1 MIHTWLNN
9 NFIYYKIYK
18 LYKLINPILRYKKN
32 YTRPNQNP
40 MYDRNTKRLDKKIIK
55 KNYGA
60 FLNYTYYFKSYL
72 SFDKKIS
79 FFLLSF
85 NDNVSRFNLFFLNAI
100 LLKWDMLFFSN
111 RLYIDDLTS
120 YNWFFIKK
128 LKFTYIFNFFL
139 NFSMFMRVNIML
151 RADLFLNKMFYIID
165 TLYNYKIIVF
175 LWKIQKITIGSPY
188 NEIIN
193 NLLFFPVSVPSSISS
208 SNIVFTIDIFFFNYI
223 IFLKKSS
230 RIIK

>member
-1 MIHTWLNN
+1 
-9 NFIYYKIYK
+9 
-18 LYKLINPILRYKKN
+18 
-32 YTRPNQNP
+32 

-120 YNWFFIKK
+120 YN
-128 LKFTYIFNFFL
+128 
-139 NFSMFMRVNIML
+139 
-151 RADLFLNKMFYIID
+151 
-165 TLYNYKIIVF
+165 
-175 LWKIQKITIGSPY
+175 
-188 NEIIN
+188 
-193 NLLFFPVSVPSSISS
+193 
-208 SNIVFTIDIFFFNYI
+208 
-223 IFLKKSS
+223 
-230 RIIK
+230 